1 MTLYEA
7 IYNRKSSR
15 NFKMEKMSV
24 SFFQQLDKFLE
35 NITPLY
41 SEIRC
46 HIDVVCALDRNVLV
60 KGMFKV
66 KAPYYIVIRSENGY
80 EAYENAGYI
89 MEQISLYF
97 TSKEIGSCYQG
108 AVELDYKTEEPELN
122 KCIVMAFGYTETIP
136 LREASKALR
145 KNIRQVCTIKNEL
158 GREMMGILEA
168 ARLAPSAFNRQPWRF
183 VVYKNRIHIF
193 EADRVFE
200 KSSSVKSAIDMGIVQ
215 CHLMIAAEE
224 MWIRAELTR
233 LDHIS
238 EKDVKHHR
246 YIKSLLLQEN

>member
-7 IYNRKSSR
+7 IYNRKSAR
-15 NFKMEKMSV
+15 NFKTERMSA

-35 NITPLY
+35 NIAPLY
-41 SEIRC
+41 SDIRC
-46 HIDVVCALDRNVLV
+46 HIDVVCALDRDVSV

-89 MEQISLYF
+89 MEQISLYL
-97 TSKEIGSCYQG
+97 TSKEVGSCYQG
-108 AVELDYKTEEPELN
+108 AVKLDYETDEPELDS
-122 KCIVMAFGYTETIP
+122 CIVMAFGYTETTP
-136 LREASKALR
+136 LREAAKASR
-145 KNIRQVCTIKNEL
+145 KNIKQICTIKNEPDKD
-158 GREMMGILEA
+158 MMGLLEA

-193 EADRVFE
+193 EADGVFE
-200 KSSSVKSAIDMGIVQ
+200 KNNSLISAVDMGIVQ

-224 MWIRAELTR
+224 MWIKAELTI
-233 LDHIS
+233 LNHIS
-238 EKDVKHHR
+238 EKDVKRHR
-246 YIKSLLLQEN
+246 YIKSMLIQEN